1 MANEMV
7 PCSGSSASRSRL
19 GVRCLT
25 RSAPATTALAHLPLL
40 RSGRMSSAAPR
51 SADRRADR
59 VGHQRSDQ
67 HPVIAFGRARREGAG
82 TTAARG
88 PRTCSGR
95 RALTGRRARAHAL
108 CWHGSARSRRSKP
121 VGQGWPAR
129 HSPTRCWPRP
139 RRLRREPELATQPE
153 RTEPAEPRRT
163 EPPEPELATQPGP
176 AEPAEPEPERPE
188 PEQQP
193 EREQPEREQPE
204 PEEQPEPAELAEPE

>member
-121 VGQGWPAR
+121 VGQGGPAR

-139 RRLRREPELATQPE
+139 RRLR
-153 RTEPAEPRRT
+153 
-163 EPPEPELATQPGP
+163 GP
-176 AEPAEPEPERPE
+176 AVMRRRVRPLRERGVFASGWSICESGRCKRFGSSCSLSVGSIDVRWAVNRVSLYFCLGPAKTYI
-188 PEQQP
+188 
-193 EREQPEREQPE
+193 
-204 PEEQPEPAELAEPE
+204 AIANS